1 MAAKRSRANA
11 RRAEWLCSRS
21 LEARALLQRRQ
32 HRPHPRLRPHRPPES
47 VVMSQQ
53 IAYVIITPYSLHK
66 SRTGGI
72 MARLI
77 TRTGLDLV
85 GARMFAPSAELVRE
99 YSNAIVSANDP
110 QDRHIQELIRDYI
123 LQNLSPDPKTGRC
136 RRVMMLLFK
145 GEDAVR
151 KIRGVV
157 GNISTHRHGGE
168 TIRDTYGDLI
178 LGENDQV
185 RYFEPAVLAAP
196 NAEEAETKLKL
207 WARYS
212 DTDGGVL
219 ENVISYGPNDRPQ
232 RTLVLIKPD
241 NFRFPTGRPGNVID
255 FFSRTGLYIIGIK
268 VLRMSVADAMEFYGP
283 VREVLR
289 TKLADVVGARA
300 KAAMEKE
307 LGFIV
312 PAAEEKQIGQILGP
326 IFGDNQFESIV
337 KFMAGHTPSET
348 PEAQRHEPG
357 TEKCI
362 ALMYEGPE
370 AVRKIRDV
378 LGPTD
383 PSKAPPGSIRREF
396 GQTIM
401 VNAAHASDSPESAER
416 EFKIVKIGEN
426 SFRRVVEEMY
436 GKI

>member
-1 MAAKRSRANA
+1 
-11 RRAEWLCSRS
+11 
-21 LEARALLQRRQ
+21 
-32 HRPHPRLRPHRPPES
+32 
-47 VVMSQQ
+47 MSQEL
-53 IAYVIITPYSLHK
+53 AYVIITPYSLHK

-72 MARLI
+72 LARLI

-85 GARMFAPSAELVRE
+85 GARMFAPSEQLVKE
-99 YSNAIVSANDP
+99 YSEAIVSANDP
-110 QDRHIQELIRDYI
+110 QDRRIQELIRDYI
-123 LQNLSPDPKTGRC
+123 LQNLSPDPKTQKR

-151 KIRGVV
+151 KTRAVI
-157 GNISTHRHGGE
+157 GNSSASRRGGE

-178 LGENDQV
+178 LDENENV

-196 NAEEAETKLKL
+196 NAEEAQIKAKL

-212 DTDGGVL
+212 DSDGGIL
-219 ENVISYGPNDRPQ
+219 SDTLSYGAGETPQ

-255 FFSRTGLYIIGIK
+255 FFSRTGLYIVGIK
-268 VLRMSVADAMEFYGP
+268 VHRMSVAQAVEFYGP
-283 VREVLR
+283 VKEILR
-289 TKLADVVGARA
+289 TKLTDVVASKAKGAL
-300 KAAMEKE
+300 EKE
-307 LGFIV
+307 FGFVI
-312 PAAEEKQIGQILGP
+312 PSTEAKELGQILGP
-326 IFGDNQFESIV
+326 LYGDDQFNNIV
-337 KFMAGHTPSET
+337 RFMSGRSPADCDDTMT
-348 PEAQRHEPG
+348 KQPG

-362 ALMYEGPE
+362 AIVYEGIE

-396 GQTIM
+396 GSSIM
-401 VNAAHASDSPESAER
+401 VNAAHASDSEDNAKREIGIVNVAENN
-416 EFKIVKIGEN
+416 FK
-426 SFRRVVEEMY
+426 RVVEETY